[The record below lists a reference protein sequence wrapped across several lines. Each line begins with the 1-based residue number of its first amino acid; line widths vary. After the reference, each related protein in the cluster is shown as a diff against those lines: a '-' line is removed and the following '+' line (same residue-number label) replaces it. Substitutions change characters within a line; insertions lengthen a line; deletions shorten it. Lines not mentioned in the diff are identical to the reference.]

1 MSKGKKRATKQ
12 RAIIRAALIAER
24 RTKPS
29 PPRDPIGP
37 CFACGRSFVQT
48 ESRFCSDRC
57 RASFDAG
64 ARPYEPPLTSRE
76 IMERFPVSDK
86 ILGQGNRGP
95 FIICP
100 GCNNRF
106 ESVGL
111 RHCSKACRDKA
122 ERHENNIASM
132 GPLEY
137 EDRRRICGAEGCANR
152 IPLFRKGRAVSK
164 AAKYCSAKCANRAR
178 KHSEAPS
185 WPKPVLDAP
194 NAKKPLILL
203 TQRMA
208 PLRPPMTP
216 RGGAHERHCCL

>member
-164 AAKYCSAKCANRAR
+164 SARYCSAKCANRAR
-178 KHSEAPS
+178 KPSEAPIPAS
-185 WPKPVLDAP
+185 TPFRR
-194 NAKKPLILL
+194 AK
-203 TQRMA
+203 R
-208 PLRPPMTP
+208 
-216 RGGAHERHCCL
+216 